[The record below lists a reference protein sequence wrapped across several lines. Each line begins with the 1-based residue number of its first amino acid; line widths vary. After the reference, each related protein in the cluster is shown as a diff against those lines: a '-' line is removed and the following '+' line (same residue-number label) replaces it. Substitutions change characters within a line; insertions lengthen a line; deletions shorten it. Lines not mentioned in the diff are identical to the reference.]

1 MKKVGLLLLGKKGL
15 ISLTALKENDLLRNV
30 AFAVIG
36 EDTSIH
42 NDYSIE
48 IEKFC
53 KTNGI
58 EWFSRQEFSKE
69 SLTCKL
75 LIAIGWRWLVDTN
88 QYKLITI
95 HDSLLPK
102 FRGFNPLVTALIEGE
117 KTIGATAIIANE
129 GIDAGDIV
137 AQEEIKIEYPIKIE
151 DAINLIAEIYGKIIV
166 MIVRSD
172 DLNPN
177 PQNHANASYSIWRNE
192 DDYRIDW
199 SWGANRIKR
208 FIDAV
213 GYPYLGALTNYNG
226 KGIRI
231 SQASVIQDLPIV
243 NRTPGK
249 LFKID
254 GNAPH
259 VVCGK
264 GMIKIDKAVYDKIGQ
279 VVSFDKLRERLQ

>member
-1 MKKVGLLLLGKKGL
+1 MKKIGLLLLGKKGL
-15 ISLTALKENDLLRNV
+15 ISLTALKKNDLLSNIEFV
-30 AFAVIG
+30 VIG
-36 EDTSIH
+36 EDTCIR
-42 NDYSIE
+42 NDYSSE

-69 SLTCKL
+69 NLACKF
-75 LIAIGWRWLVDTN
+75 LIAVGWRWLVDTN
-88 QYKLITI
+88 KYKLITI

-102 FRGFNPLVTALIEGE
+102 YRGFNPLVTALIEGE
-117 KTIGATAIIANE
+117 KTIGASAIIANK

-151 DAINLIAEIYGKIIV
+151 EAINLIAEIYGKIIV
-166 MIVRSD
+166 MIVQSD
-172 DLNPN
+172 DLNPK
-177 PQNHANASYSIWRNE
+177 PQNHSNASYSIWRNE

-199 SWGANRIKR
+199 SWDANRIKR

-213 GYPYLGALTNYNG
+213 SYPYLGALTNYNG
-226 KGIRI
+226 KEIRI
-231 SQASVIQDLPIV
+231 FQASVIQDLPIV

-254 GNAPH
+254 GNAPQ

-264 GMIKIDKAVYDKIGQ
+264 GMIRIDKAVYDKIGHL
-279 VVSFDKLRERLQ
+279 VSFDKLRERLQ